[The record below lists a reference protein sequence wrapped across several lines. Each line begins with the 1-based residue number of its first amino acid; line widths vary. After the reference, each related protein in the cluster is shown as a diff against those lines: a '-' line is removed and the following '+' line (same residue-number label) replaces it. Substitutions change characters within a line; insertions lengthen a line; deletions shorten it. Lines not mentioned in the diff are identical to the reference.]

1 MKAPSPKKVPSIS
14 TPEAVIKRRIKEAKK
29 KDSIKTFFI
38 RLVFFVIF
46 VWILFG
52 VVFGIR
58 VMKND
63 DMMPRISAGDILLF
77 YRLNT
82 IYRQDD
88 VVVFTKDGTHYA
100 GRIVAQGGDTVEV
113 TPKAALKVNGNLIIE
128 SNIYFETPQ
137 YEGGISFPVTL
148 ADDEFFILGDQRNG
162 ARDSRYLGPVSRD
175 DLDGKIIT
183 VIRRS
188 SL

>member
-1 MKAPSPKKVPSIS
+1 MKAPSPEKAPVVL
-14 TPEAVIKRRIKEAKK
+14 TPEGVIKRRIKEAKR

-88 VVVFTKDGTHYA
+88 VVVFTIDGTHYA

-113 TPKAALKVNGNLIIE
+113 TPEAALKVNGNLIIE

-137 YEGGISFPVTL
+137 YEGG
-148 ADDEFFILGDQRNG
+148 
-162 ARDSRYLGPVSRD
+162 
-175 DLDGKIIT
+175 
-183 VIRRS
+183 
-188 SL
+188 